1 MMLKVESLSIKF
13 ENISVLNDVSFTLDK
28 GEILGIVGESGSG
41 KSLTSLS
48 IMGLLPPQAIVDCGK
63 ININL
68 SDGKDVDILNLNEK
82 ELQQLR
88 GKQIAMIFQE
98 PLTCLN
104 PSIRCG
110 KQLLEA
116 VLLNTNF
123 KGTSAKKR
131 CIDLLSEMQ
140 LPSPERVYSSYP
152 HQLSGGQKQR
162 VMIAMALAGNP
173 ELLIADEP
181 TTALDVTVQKG
192 LLQLLISLRDKYQM
206 GMIFISH
213 DLGVIS
219 EIADK
224 VVVLQHGRIVEHGPV
239 EQVFKSPQNP
249 YTKGLLA
256 SRPPINS
263 KPERLLTV
271 DDFINGKKNT
281 NQTSTKEPS
290 KKSGIPLFSAK
301 NIVTS
306 FITKK
311 DFWGKPLNSFKAVD
325 DVSMELYE
333 GEVLG
338 VVGESGSGKTTLG
351 RTLLK
356 LINHQS
362 GTITYKEANLKS
374 MNNHAVAEFRK
385 EVQLIF
391 QDPYSSL
398 NPRITIGNAILE
410 PLSVHG
416 IIKSEVERKTKVFE
430 LLEKVALPSDSF
442 YRYPHEFSGGQ
453 RQRIVIARALAVN
466 PKVII
471 CDEIV
476 SALDVSVQAQVLNLL
491 KDLKEQYN
499 LTLLFISHD
508 LSVVK
513 YISDRILVLKNG
525 ALIETAPSDEIFL
538 NPKSAYTKNLIDS
551 IPGINSFKQ
560 I

>member
-1 MMLKVESLSIKF
+1 MLKVESLSIKF